1 MNIKYLKIFHTILL
15 LISSVFFILFF
26 TYDESKTFRGLG
38 SLFCGIMVLVGV
50 IIRKK
55 ESKLNQSV

>member
-1 MNIKYLKIFHTILL
+1 MNVKYLKIFHTLLL

-26 TYDESKTFRGLG
+26 TYDESKTFSGLG
-38 SLFCGIMVLVGV
+38 SLFCGIMVLVEV

-55 ESKLNQSV
+55 ENQLKERS